1 MSAHTLR
8 LHISYQTSLAY
19 PCMHETRRDTSKSF
33 FESVEQLDF
42 LSRFFFWGGETETR
56 LGRIWTAIT
65 MRLWSIISQ
74 SQREVSFTWWA
85 LALVKQ
91 YGTILLVWKLK
102 LIFLKWLWHVFYM
115 QITGMYSF
123 HELLHKMAVFREH
136 ILHVPKGISH
146 QPSVL
151 RSWLYD
157 RHPLSIICPQ
167 ALICSLWGHLKY
179 NHMFTYSSIWNVC
192 ICKSWIIKHPLTDT
206 ASSLCCRLSKTEN

>member
-42 LSRFFFWGGETETR
+42 LSRFFWGETETR

-85 LALVKQ
+85 LTWWNSMEPSCWCGNLNS
-91 YGTILLVWKLK
+91 YFWNGYDMFSTCN
-102 LIFLKWLWHVFYM
+102 WHAF
-115 QITGMYSF
+115 
-123 HELLHKMAVFREH
+123 MAVFREH

-146 QPSVL
+146 QPSIM

-157 RHPLSIICPQ
+157 HRPLSIICPQ

-179 NHMFTYSSIWNVC
+179 NHMFTYSPIWNVC
-192 ICKSWIIKHPLTDT
+192 ICKTKSWIIKHPLTDT
-206 ASSLCCRLSKTEN
+206 ATSRCCRLSKIDN